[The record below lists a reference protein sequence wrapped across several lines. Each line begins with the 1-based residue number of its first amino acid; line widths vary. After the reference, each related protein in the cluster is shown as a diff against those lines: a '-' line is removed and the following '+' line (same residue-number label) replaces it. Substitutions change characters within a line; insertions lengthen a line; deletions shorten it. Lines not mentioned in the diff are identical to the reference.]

1 MKQRSLSD
9 VGFSSSGRS
18 ACSNKQVMSGLCA
31 SHPVTLTASNFTDA
45 HLINHMPPITHVALT
60 ASNSTEAQMTTQHLL
75 TMPGQ
80 DLCETCYFIKD
91 FTVVFLNCQH
101 LQETGNIYEKQANFN
116 SLPFSIVNI
125 YEKWA
130 MSMRNRLKQK
140 KLPCHFLHCQHLSKR
155 GNIYE
160 KQATSIIITTAVNFS
175 FNSFFVSS
183 EQAATTS
190 WYTGCLLWLKVT
202 PLIMTMHSETT
213 PL

>member
-60 ASNSTEAQMTTQHLL
+60 ASNSTEAQMITQHLL

-91 FTVVFLNCQH
+91 FTVVF
-101 LQETGNIYEKQANFN
+101 
-116 SLPFSIVNI
+116 SIVNI
-125 YEKWA
+125 YEKLA
-130 MSMRNRLKQK
+130 TSMRNRLI
-140 KLPCHFLHCQHLSKR
+140 LILYHSPLS
-155 GNIYE
+155 
-160 KQATSIIITTAVNFS
+160 TSMRNG
-175 FNSFFVSS
+175 
-183 EQAATTS
+183 QR
-190 WYTGCLLWLKVT
+190 L
-202 PLIMTMHSETT
+202 
-213 PL
+213 